1 MQISSPVQNVTA
13 NADSSEVISAK
24 LVKNQVIAQGQQALA
39 LIDSAAMP
47 AQTQSRASSPTATL
61 GNNIDVYV

>member
-13 NADSSEVISAK
+13 NADSAEVISAK

-47 AQTQSRASSPTATL
+47 TPTQSRASSPTATL
-61 GNNIDVYV
+61 GNNIDIYV

>member
-13 NADSSEVISAK
+13 SADSAEVISAK

-47 AQTQSRASSPTATL
+47 TPTQSRASSPTATL
-61 GNNIDVYV
+61 GNNIDIYV